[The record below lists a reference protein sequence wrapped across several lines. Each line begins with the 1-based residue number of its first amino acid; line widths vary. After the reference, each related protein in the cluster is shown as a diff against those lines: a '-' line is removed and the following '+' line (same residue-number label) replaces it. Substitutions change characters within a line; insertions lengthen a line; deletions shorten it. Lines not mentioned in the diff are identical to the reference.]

1 MRSSV
6 VRRDARL
13 FSGADLERLAG
24 PARFERGRSLLD
36 MVEDEYEDEYSLCA
50 TVTDGRAYLAMVH
63 HRVGRLAGEC
73 DCPDAKAV
81 PFCEHSVAVGL
92 AYLEGAPDS

>member
-1 MRSSV
+1 M

-13 FSGADLERLAG
+13 FSEADLESLAG
-24 PARFERGRSLLD
+24 PAHFERGRSLLD
-36 MVEDEYEDEYSLCA
+36 MVEDEYSLCA

-63 HRVGRLAGEC
+63 HGVGRLAGEC

>member
-1 MRSSV
+1 V
-6 VRRDARL
+6 VRRAGRL
-13 FSGADLERLAG
+13 FTDEDLERLPG

-36 MVEDEYEDEYSLCA
+36 MVDDEYEDEYSLCA
-50 TVTDGRAYLAMVH
+50 TVTDGGAYLAMVH

-73 DCPDAKAV
+73 DCPDGKAV

-92 AYLEGAPDS
+92 SYLHEEAGPDS

>member
-1 MRSSV
+1 MR
-6 VRRDARL
+6 RAGRL
-13 FSGADLERLAG
+13 FTEADLEGLAG

-50 TVTDGRAYLAMVH
+50 TVTDGRKYLAMVH

-73 DCPDAKAV
+73 DCPDARAV
-81 PFCEHSVAVGL
+81 PLCEHSVAVGL
-92 AYLEGAPDS
+92 SYLSGGAPDS

>member
-1 MRSSV
+1 MS
-6 VRRDARL
+6 DPTL
-13 FSGADLERLAG
+13 FTEADLLRLAG
-24 PARFERGRSLLD
+24 QARFERGRRLLD
-36 MVEDEYEDEYSLCA
+36 VVEDEYEDEYSVCA

-73 DCPDAKAV
+73 DCPDGKTV

-92 AYLEGAPDS
+92 SYLHEGVLPTSER

>member
-1 MRSSV
+1 MR
-6 VRRDARL
+6 RAGRL
-13 FSGADLERLAG
+13 FTEADLEGLAG
-24 PARFERGRSLLD
+24 PARFERGRHLLD

-50 TVTDGRAYLAMVH
+50 TVTDGRKYLAMVH

-81 PFCEHSVAVGL
+81 PLCEHSVAVGL
-92 AYLEGAPDS
+92 SYLSGGDPDS